1 MGATVAEPDV
11 ADALKL
17 LPVQDVALVEDQV
30 RVEDCPAVIDL
41 GLADRDALGAT
52 GVG

>member
-1 MGATVAEPDV
+1 M
-11 ADALKL
+11 KL
-17 LPVQDVALVEDQV
+17 CPVQEVASAEDQV